1 MIGNMNMDEGGLAG
15 DVAQVAAGGFSVGSG
30 IYMARWLIIWLT
42 GRADRVATVNDQQ
55 RAELDQSWKSYR
67 LVLEARLEKQ
77 DERIDKLEME
87 VEECHASK
95 RDTQAEL
102 AKLQAYVDGEG
113 QARQLGAVIAAHDR
127 RIDRQSE

>member
-1 MIGNMNMDEGGLAG
+1 MDDGGLAG
-15 DVAQVAAGGFSVGSG
+15 DAAQAVVGGFSLGGGLYAV
-30 IYMARWLIIWLT
+30 RWLILWLT
-42 GRADRVATVNDQQ
+42 GRADRAAVANDQQ

-77 DERIDKLEME
+77 DQRIENLERE

-95 RDTQAEL
+95 RNTEAQL
-102 AKLQAYVDGEG
+102 ARLQAYVDGEG

-127 RIDRQSE
+127 RQDRQD